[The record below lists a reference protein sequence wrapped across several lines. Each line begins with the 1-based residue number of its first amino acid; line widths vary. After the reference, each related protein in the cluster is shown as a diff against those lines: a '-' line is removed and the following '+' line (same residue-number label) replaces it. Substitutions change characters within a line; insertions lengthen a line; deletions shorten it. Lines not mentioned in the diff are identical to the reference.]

1 MEEKSVFYLEVLH
14 KKRFW
19 RFYKPLSEEDLE
31 KKRVELEQ
39 KYGGHVR
46 LIETPVYVYLPY
58 TTKDGSMSRR
68 PKLLEK
74 FLQRFKLVINH
85 LFSFFSH

>member
-1 MEEKSVFYLEVLH
+1 MEEKNDVYIHVLY
-14 KKRFW
+14 KETFW
-19 RFYKPLSEEDLE
+19 RYYKPLSEDELE
-31 KKRVELEQ
+31 KKRVEFEQ

-58 TTKDGSMSRR
+58 TTKDGSINRR

-85 LFSFFSH
+85 LFSLFSH